1 MCKNCSRCAQNVCK
15 MFARCVQ
22 GARKMFTRCV
32 QDECKVCARY
42 AQDVCKLCARCVQGV
57 FFCQHIFTAIKRNF
71 VSLDFHKI
79 GELKV
84 DIFLFFRFFFLDL
97 GLHFL
102 IDHSRIYSINASER
116 NICTKE
122 ETY

>member
-1 MCKNCSRCAQNVCK
+1 MLGCMAERVKAGLLS
-15 MFARCVQ
+15 
-22 GARKMFTRCV
+22 
-32 QDECKVCARY
+32 
-42 AQDVCKLCARCVQGV
+42 QGV
-57 FFCQHIFTAIKRNF
+57 TSVVAGPDSYRDLPRLLASQRLTGQAAIFFCQHIFTAIKRNF

>member
-1 MCKNCSRCAQNVCK
+1 MH
-15 MFARCVQ
+15 
-22 GARKMFTRCV
+22 
-32 QDECKVCARY
+32 
-42 AQDVCKLCARCVQGV
+42 
-57 FFCQHIFTAIKRNF
+57 FFFQHIFTAIKRNF

-84 DIFLFFRFFFLDL
+84 DIFFFFRFFFLDL

>member
-1 MCKNCSRCAQNVCK
+1 MIVIIIIRLFRLGLENPMEVLQTCSP
-15 MFARCVQ
+15 F
-22 GARKMFTRCV
+22 
-32 QDECKVCARY
+32 
-42 AQDVCKLCARCVQGV
+42 L